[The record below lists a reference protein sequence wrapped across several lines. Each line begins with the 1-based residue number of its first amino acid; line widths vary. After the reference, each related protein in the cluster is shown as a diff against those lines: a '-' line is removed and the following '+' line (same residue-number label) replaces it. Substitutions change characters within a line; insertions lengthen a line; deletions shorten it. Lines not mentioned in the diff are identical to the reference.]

1 MQCFRNR
8 QAHPRAALIVRLGLL
23 TPLSPAHFGMKLGGS
38 LLPHRWLTT
47 SGGLPLPRECQSGW
61 GVASWKFLRFK
72 VSSKDKRQGYS
83 LIPFRTR
90 SLAPPSHAH
99 SQDSGSTHSPPCT
112 SYTSHA
118 PKTIMSYAP
127 PLHTQPT
134 PSPHRVL
141 LAQHTTDPPNL
152 LLLLRELL
160 VCRTPRE
167 TSRLARERVA
177 CPISASVCR
186 YASILRACRET
197 LLFDHARHPVSSH
210 LLIGSSHP
218 SAGG

>member
-61 GVASWKFLRFK
+61 GVASWKFLCFK

-118 PKTIMSYAP
+118 PKQS
-127 PLHTQPT
+127 
-134 PSPHRVL
+134 
-141 LAQHTTDPPNL
+141 
-152 LLLLRELL
+152 
-160 VCRTPRE
+160 CRTLLPCTPNQHPHLTE
-167 TSRLARERVA
+167 SYLHSTPLTLPICSCFYVSYLSVER
-177 CPISASVCR
+177 PER
-186 YASILRACRET
+186 
-197 LLFDHARHPVSSH
+197 P
-210 LLIGSSHP
+210 
-218 SAGG
+218 AGLHGRG

>member
-1 MQCFRNR
+1 MHIPKTR
-8 QAHPRAALIVRLGLL
+8 VVL
-23 TPLSPAHFGMKLGGS
+23 TP
-38 LLPHRWLTT
+38 
-47 SGGLPLPRECQSGW
+47 
-61 GVASWKFLRFK
+61 
-72 VSSKDKRQGYS
+72 
-83 LIPFRTR
+83 
-90 SLAPPSHAH
+90 
-99 SQDSGSTHSPPCT
+99 PPCT

-118 PKTIMSYAP
+118 PETIMSYAP

-210 LLIGSSHP
+210 LLIGLSHP
-218 SAGG
+218 SAGGKFAAAVQGIARRSDHASFCFFSLFFCLIVSVGVSGIG